1 MSRAAVVLPVPGLPR
16 KTKWRLGAFGPD
28 SVAATL
34 AFGLQHGDEFQDL
47 GFDRGPADH
56 AVQLGEGGVE
66 RTNSGAHGDRGS
78 VAHGGGYSRLR
89 QRRAALHGAG
99 EAPAHEGEA
108 EEEKPAGEGSRRG
121 DRDGERDQGGD
132 ER

>member
-1 MSRAAVVLPVPGLPR
+1 MEA
-16 KTKWRLGAFGPD
+16 WAFGPD

-56 AVQLGEGGVE
+56 AVELGEGGVE

-78 VAHGGGYSRLR
+78 VAHGGRLLAASAGA
-89 QRRAALHGAG
+89 RRAAWRGRGAS
-99 EAPAHEGEA
+99 P
-108 EEEKPAGEGSRRG
+108 
-121 DRDGERDQGGD
+121 
-132 ER
+132 